1 VSPAAAPTPGAPGAP
16 QAAGWVGAAAR
27 AVAVRPRLWPV
38 AATQAWRLAAP
49 GWWRRWPPVPLPDH
63 DYLRFR
69 LQTAYGDRV
78 GGPDAADVV
87 AYLEWCRRF
96 PSR

>member
-1 VSPAAAPTPGAPGAP
+1 
-16 QAAGWVGAAAR
+16 
-27 AVAVRPRLWPV
+27 
-38 AATQAWRLAAP
+38 
-49 GWWRRWPPVPLPDH
+49 VPLPDP

-96 PSR
+96 PSG